1 MKKPI
6 LTLLLILTT
15 LPLHA
20 AEKPAWKE
28 AVAAIDAGNLAP
40 MQTLADAGD
49 AAPPHNTASASCTKK
64 AKAYPPMPR
73 QPPRGITRLRQRAIQ
88 PRADVP
94 RRAGRR
100 PRCRAGTA
108 LVRTNRSAAYNLGNH
123 YRYGLGV
130 VQDYQQARQ
139 WYEKAAAQDNADAKK
154 ALQTW

>member
-49 AAPPHNTASASCTKK
+49 AAAQHSLGVLYEKGEGVSKDYAQARAWYQK
-64 AKAYPPMPR
+64 AAAKE
-73 QPPRGITRLRQRAIQ
+73 
-88 PRADVP
+88 
-94 RRAGRR
+94 
-100 PRCRAGTA
+100 
-108 LVRTNRSAAYNLGNH
+108 NRSAAYNLGNH

-139 WYEKAAAQDNADAKK
+139 WYEKAAAQGHAKAQYQLGMLYQKGDGVAADTTK
-154 ALQTW
+154 AVEWLEKSAA